1 MRISDWSS
9 DVCSSDLLYLVATPI
24 GNLGDISRRALDV
37 LRRANRIACE
47 DTRVTRKLLSA
58 EGIATPLTAYHDHSG
73 PRERRRLLQAV
84 ADGKAVALVSD
95 AGTPLVSDPGFK
107 LVREAIA
114 EGLAV
119 TALPGPSAPLM
130 ALLLSGLPSDRS

>member
-84 ADGKAVALVSD
+84 AGGQAVALVSD
-95 AGTPLVSDPGFK
+95 AGTRLEEHKSK
-107 LVREAIA
+107 LQSLMRFTF
-114 EGLAV
+114 AV
-119 TALPGPSAPLM
+119 
-130 ALLLSGLPSDRS
+130 